1 MQVNIDTIE
10 PDQEVTENILLGRGD
25 VGEKGADD
33 GFAGRELLSNGDEQL
48 ERLSINISDVDTTLT
63 AWRQH
68 NSDIQPKANSLS
80 EEDPVALPGRVDAD
94 VVLSLSRMR
103 AERLNDEGV
112 KSTGGLLN
120 RHGFAGPLLD
130 PSASL
135 LPALVE
141 AKETSLSSSLNKLIG
156 LAHELR
162 GKDPVGE
169 TLPGLDRRRELFG
182 SRIPLKKVS

>member
-1 MQVNIDTIE
+1 
-10 PDQEVTENILLGRGD
+10 
-25 VGEKGADD
+25 
-33 GFAGRELLSNGDEQL
+33 
-48 ERLSINISDVDTTLT
+48 
-63 AWRQH
+63 
-68 NSDIQPKANSLS
+68 
-80 EEDPVALPGRVDAD
+80 
-94 VVLSLSRMR
+94 MR

-135 LPALVE
+135 FPALVE

-169 TLPGLDRRRELFG
+169 TLPGLDGRRELFG
-182 SRIPLKKVS
+182 GGIPLKKVS

>member
-1 MQVNIDTIE
+1 
-10 PDQEVTENILLGRGD
+10 
-25 VGEKGADD
+25 
-33 GFAGRELLSNGDEQL
+33 
-48 ERLSINISDVDTTLT
+48 
-63 AWRQH
+63 
-68 NSDIQPKANSLS
+68 
-80 EEDPVALPGRVDAD
+80 
-94 VVLSLSRMR
+94 MR

-169 TLPGLDRRRELFG
+169 TLPRLDGRGELFG
-182 SRIPLKKVS
+182 GRIPSKKSVDFFSHYQDTHHCT